1 MRGAGILALTLL
13 VLAACAP
20 EESADSLQTPEGF
33 RGKTVVFRSN
43 VDPTVVALH
52 LDAGA
57 YRIYGDVSEV
67 GGDSDIGDT
76 LSPCGE
82 GVTKCVKFSK
92 LQIMVPPPA
101 EASWFF
107 GGYDFGLVADSSD
120 REGHVVV
127 VSRYGDESYSYGFS
141 ARCGVEW
148 INFSTGREGGEE
160 VFYPVGQ
167 SLFSEADCTPAPTG

>member
-1 MRGAGILALTLL
+1 MRGVGILALTLL
-13 VLAACAP
+13 MLAACAP
-20 EESADSLQTPEGF
+20 EESADTPQTPEGF
-33 RGKTVVFRSN
+33 RGKTIVFRSN
-43 VDPTVVALH
+43 VNPAVVALH

-57 YRIYGDVSEV
+57 YRNYADVSEV
-67 GGDSDIGDT
+67 GGESDIGGT
-76 LSPCGE
+76 LAPCSE
-82 GVTKCVKFSK
+82 GASKCVDFSG
-92 LQIMVPPPA
+92 LYIMVPPPA

-107 GGYDFGLVADSSD
+107 GGYDFRLVADSSD

-160 VFYPVGQ
+160 VFYPAGQ